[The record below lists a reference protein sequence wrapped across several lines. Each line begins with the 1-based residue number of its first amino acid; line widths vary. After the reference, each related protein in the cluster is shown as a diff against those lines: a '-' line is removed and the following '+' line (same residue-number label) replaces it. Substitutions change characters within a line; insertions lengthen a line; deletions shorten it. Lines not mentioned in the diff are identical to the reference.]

1 MQTHGAPAG
10 ARNGDGDAGVDGPLV
25 LIVEDNE
32 KNLKLARDV
41 LRAKGFQTVEA
52 TTGAEVLALARDHTP
67 AVVLLDIQL
76 PDMDGV
82 EVLRRLREDEATRSL
97 PVVALTAFAMAGDQE
112 RFLAD
117 GFDGY
122 LTKPLDIR
130 SFPDEVRRWCR

>member
-1 MQTHGAPAG
+1 MLVHEAPSG
-10 ARNGDGDAGVDGPLV
+10 ARDGDGDAGVDAPLV
-25 LIVEDNE
+25 LIVEDND

-41 LRAKGFQTVEA
+41 LQAKGFRTVEA
-52 TTGAEVLALARDHTP
+52 TTGGEVVPLAAERRP
-67 AVVLLDIQL
+67 AVILLDIQL

-82 EVLRRLREDEATRSL
+82 EVLRQLKADEATASI

-122 LTKPLDIR
+122 LTKPLDVR
-130 SFPDEVRRWCR
+130 SFPDQVRRWCA

>member
-1 MQTHGAPAG
+1 MLVHEVQPGAD
-10 ARNGDGDAGVDGPLV
+10 GDGEAGVEAPLV

-41 LRAKGFQTVEA
+41 LQAKGLRTVEA
-52 TTGAEVLALARDHTP
+52 TTGREVLPLARDRRP
-67 AVVLLDIQL
+67 AVILLDIQL

-82 EVLRRLREDEATRSL
+82 EVLRELKADGSTASI
-97 PVVALTAFAMAGDQE
+97 PVVAVTAFAMTGDRE

-122 LTKPLDIR
+122 LTKPLDVR
-130 SFPDEVRRWCR
+130 SFADDVRRWCA